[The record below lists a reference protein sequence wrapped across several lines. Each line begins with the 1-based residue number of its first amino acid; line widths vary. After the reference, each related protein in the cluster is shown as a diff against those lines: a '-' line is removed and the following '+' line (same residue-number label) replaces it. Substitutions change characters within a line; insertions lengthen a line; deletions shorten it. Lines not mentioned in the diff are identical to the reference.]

1 VSEDAR
7 GRVRRR
13 LAAILV
19 AGLSRLFPG
28 EEKDNFAGLRAF
40 LTDVIDPLIPEF
52 EGNIFKHTADLVLI
66 EFDSVVEATRCAA
79 ALRDAVARHNQ
90 AVPNEQRLAMRIGIN
105 LGDIIAEGGDIF
117 GDGVNIAARVE
128 ALAEPG
134 SIFVSEMAY
143 HHIADKVDFDFE
155 DLGPQTLKN
164 IRRPIRV
171 YRMGGETT
179 EPSAGFDDAEPAF
192 AASAVGFDDHRAI
205 AVLPFANFS
214 GDPEQEFFADGI
226 TEDIISLL
234 AGWRAFPVIA
244 RNSTFNYKGKSVDI
258 KKVGEELG
266 VRYVVEGSVRKSGR
280 RVRVTVQLIR
290 ADTNHHIMAERYDRD
305 LTDLFEL
312 QDEIAHTI
320 AGAIEPELLKFE
332 RERITERP
340 PQSEDAYELYQHGV
354 WHHYRQNKADNIE
367 AQAYFRRALAIDAQ
381 YPQATAGLSIALS
394 AAASLGWADNVDA
407 LFEEAYDLAQKA
419 VTLDPRYPNAHFA
432 LGLACMWTRRSERAI
447 AAFEEAIKFNPSF
460 AAAHVLLGQMY
471 LYAGRREETIEQAEK
486 GIRLSPSDPRLFI
499 WLPALAGAHYQMR
512 HYEEAVEAGR
522 RSWSLNRNWPHG
534 LRYVVAGLAQLG
546 RIAEAQAALAEL
558 KLADASLESSASVL
572 RRVYPDRAAVDHVLE
587 GLRKAGFE

>member
-28 EEKDNFAGLRAF
+28 EEKANFAGLRAF
-40 LTDVIDPLIPEF
+40 LTDVIDPLIPDF

-90 AVPNEQRLAMRIGIN
+90 ILPNEQRLAMRIGIN
-105 LGDIIAEGGDIF
+105 LGDVIAEGGDIF

-134 SIFVSEMAY
+134 SIYVSEMAY

-164 IRRPIRV
+164 IRRPIRI
-171 YRMGGETT
+171 YRMGGETI
-179 EPSAGFDDAEPAF
+179 EKSAGFDEAEPAV
-192 AASAVGFDDHRAI
+192 AASPAGFDDRRAI

-244 RNSTFNYKGKSVDI
+244 RNSTFNYKGQSVDI
-258 KKVGEELG
+258 KKVSEELG

-312 QDEIAHTI
+312 QDEIVHAI

-332 RERITERP
+332 RERVAERP
-340 PQSEDAYELYQHGV
+340 QQSEDAYELYQRGV
-354 WHHYRQNKADNIE
+354 WHHYRHTKEDNLE
-367 AQAYFRRALAIDAQ
+367 AQAYFRRALAIDPQ
-381 YPQATAGLSIALS
+381 YPQATAGLALAVLNAAYLAWAEDPQSNFAESYELAQRAVGLDARYPVAHFVLGLVCIWTGRPDRAMAEYQEAINLNPSYAAAQVMLGAVYTYRGQPEKALS
-394 AAASLGWADNVDA
+394 L
-407 LFEEAYDLAQKA
+407 
-419 VTLDPRYPNAHFA
+419 
-432 LGLACMWTRRSERAI
+432 I
-447 AAFEEAIKFNPSF
+447 A
-460 AAAHVLLGQMY
+460 
-471 LYAGRREETIEQAEK
+471 K

-499 WLPALAGAHYQMR
+499 WLPLLAGAHYQLR
-512 HYEEAVEAGR
+512 HYTEAVEIGR
-522 RSWSLNRNWPHG
+522 RSWTLNRNWPAG
-534 LRYVVAGLAQLG
+534 LTYVAAGLAQLE
-546 RIAEAQAALAEL
+546 RIEEAQGALADL
-558 KLADASLESSASVL
+558 GGMDANLSFIRTTLRTQYTHQASLEHL
-572 RRVYPDRAAVDHVLE
+572 LD